1 MLFKYLV
8 RITWVFR
15 LYGILDLIKC
25 SEMDQHLVEC
35 NDTRSDEKEENK
47 NGEATAKSGDGVIKI
62 KVNEEAFEKTSN
74 MDEHGENGI
83 KDKDSNVIDNIDKE
97 KDDKVASSDG
107 IVANDRRVNEEKNK
121 AKGTPEDGEVH
132 DRQEFIDDGTLLCLL
147 LYESGEHR
155 FRISH

>member
-1 MLFKYLV
+1 M
-8 RITWVFR
+8 RI
-15 LYGILDLIKC
+15 ILNLIKY
-25 SEMDQHLVEC
+25 SEMDKPLLKC
-35 NDTRSDEKEENK
+35 NDTKEGNK
-47 NGEATAKSGDGVIKI
+47 NGKAIARSRDVVIDI
-62 KVNEEAFEKTSN
+62 KVSDK
-74 MDEHGENGI
+74 HGENGI